1 MARFETSEIRLP
13 TAKRRWTATLEALA
27 RLVPRRRKREVDL
40 IPDLEPDPRRRQ
52 EPTQVVGPNSVTW
65 VFLRNNL

>member
-1 MARFETSEIRLP
+1 MTGFEAGEIRLP
-13 TAKRRWTATLEALA
+13 TAKHRWTATRKALA

-40 IPDLEPDPRRRQ
+40 IPELAPDPRRRQ